1 MNAKKVWTV
10 LGLTLVAIVGI
21 VAWAVIEGKKEQA
34 NTVPDASTIYFYGA
48 ECPHCKR
55 INEFLESNNIASKF
69 TFTKKEVWHSR
80 TNSAQMKSKAEAC
93 GLDASKVG
101 VPFIYTEG
109 NKCVFGEP
117 DVKKFFAEK
126 AGIPVPDE
134 NIPAGSTPTTPTP

>member
-10 LGLTLVAIVGI
+10 VGITAIAIVAI
-21 VAWAVIEGKKEQA
+21 VAWAVMEDRKEQRLVS
-34 NTVPDASTIYFYGA
+34 VPDVSTIYFYGA

-55 INEFLESNNIASKF
+55 INEFLESNDIASKF

-80 TNSAQMKSKAEAC
+80 TNSAQMKEKAEAC

-101 VPFIYTEG
+101 VPFVYTEG
-109 NKCVFGEP
+109 NKCVVGEP

-126 AGIPVPDE
+126 AGIEITEEVP
-134 NIPAGSTPTTPTP
+134 AQ

>member
-1 MNAKKVWTV
+1 MESKKIIIV
-10 LGLTLVAIVGI
+10 LGLAGVLIAGLIVWAIMESK
-21 VAWAVIEGKKEQA
+21 AEKQA
-34 NTVPDASTIYFYGA
+34 ASVPDASTIYFYGE

-55 INEFLESNNIASKF
+55 INEFLESNAIASKF

-80 TNSAQMKSKAEAC
+80 TNSAQMKEKAEAC
-93 GLDASKVG
+93 GMDASKVG

-126 AGIPVPDE
+126 AGVSIE
-134 NIPAGSTPTTPTP
+134 E

>member
-1 MNAKKVWTV
+1 MESKKIAII
-10 LGLTLVAIVGI
+10 LGIAGALIVGLI
-21 VAWAVIEGKKEQA
+21 VWAVIESRAEKQA
-34 NTVPDASTIYFYGA
+34 ASVPDASTIYFFGE

-55 INEFLESNNIASKF
+55 INEFLQANDIASKF

-80 TNSAQMKSKAEAC
+80 TNSAQMKEKAEAC

-126 AGIPVPDE
+126 AGIPLDE
-134 NIPAGSTPTTPTP
+134 SGANNQ

>member
-1 MNAKKVWTV
+1 MESKKIWII
-10 LGLTLVAIVGI
+10 LGGTFIVIAGI
-21 VAWAVIEGKKEQA
+21 VAWAVIEGKSENQA
-34 NTVPDASTIYFYGA
+34 ASVPDASTIYFFGA

-55 INEFLESNNIASKF
+55 INEFLEANDVASKF

-80 TNSAQMKSKAEAC
+80 TNSSQMKEKAEAC

-109 NKCVFGEP
+109 NKCIVGEP

-126 AGIPVPDE
+126 AGVTLTE
-134 NIPAGSTPTTPTP
+134 EEAAGTTNQ

>member
-1 MNAKKVWTV
+1 MESKKVAIILSIAGV
-10 LGLTLVAIVGI
+10 LIIGLIV
-21 VAWAVIEGKKEQA
+21 WAVMDSRAQKQA
-34 NTVPDASTIYFYGA
+34 ASVPDASTIYFYGE

-55 INEFLESNNIASKF
+55 INEFLQSNDIASKF

-80 TNSAQMKSKAEAC
+80 TNSAQMKEKAEAC

-109 NKCVFGEP
+109 NKCFFGEP

-126 AGIPVPDE
+126 AGVALDE
-134 NIPAGSTPTTPTP
+134 NKP

>member
-1 MNAKKVWTV
+1 MESKKIWII
-10 LGLTLVAIVGI
+10 LGGTFIVIAGI
-21 VAWAVIEGKKEQA
+21 VAWAVIEGKSENQA
-34 NTVPDASTIYFYGA
+34 ASVPDASTIYFFGA

-55 INEFLESNNIASKF
+55 INEFLEANGVASKF

-80 TNSAQMKSKAEAC
+80 TNSAQMKEKAEAC

-109 NKCVFGEP
+109 NKCIVGEP

-126 AGIPVPDE
+126 AGVTLTE
-134 NIPAGSTPTTPTP
+134 EEAAGTANQ

>member
-21 VAWAVIEGKKEQA
+21 VVWAVIEGKKEQA
-34 NTVPDASTIYFYGA
+34 ANSVPDASTIYFYGA
-48 ECPHCKR
+48 ECPHCMR
-55 INEFLESNNIASKF
+55 INEFLESNDIASKF

-80 TNSAQMKSKAEAC
+80 TNSAQMKTKAEAC

-126 AGIPVPDE
+126 AGIAITEDA
-134 NIPAGSTPTTPTP
+134 PAETGTPTP